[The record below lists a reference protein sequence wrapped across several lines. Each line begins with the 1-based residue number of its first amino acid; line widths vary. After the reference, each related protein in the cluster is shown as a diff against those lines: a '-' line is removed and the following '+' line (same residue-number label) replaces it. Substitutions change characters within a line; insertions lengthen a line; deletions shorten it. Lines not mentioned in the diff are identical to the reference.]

1 MKIKKIALSYTG
13 RVQLEEKNEERS
25 AGLASTTGIV
35 KMYTDGACTGNPGR
49 GGYGVVIL
57 DGKSHQELSQGY
69 RHTTNNRM
77 ELMAAI
83 AGLQSLAGSRQ
94 VQLFT
99 DSRYLCDAINLGW
112 IKTWQKKGWRKTG
125 KGKVVNPD
133 LWKQL
138 IVLLDRHKV
147 ELAWVQ
153 GHAGD
158 KQNERADR
166 LAVAAAR
173 SNILLED
180 EGYQNDELTDQPG
193 LF

>member
-1 MKIKKIALSYTG
+1 
-13 RVQLEEKNEERS
+13 
-25 AGLASTTGIV
+25 
-35 KMYTDGACTGNPGR
+35 MYTDGACTGNPGR

-57 DGKSHQELSQGY
+57 DGKSRKELSQGY
-69 RHTTNNRM
+69 RYTTNNRM

-83 AGLQSLAGSRQ
+83 AGLQSLEDKRQ

-112 IKTWQKKGWRKTG
+112 VKTWQRKGWRKSD
-125 KGKVVNPD
+125 KGMVLNPD

-138 IVLLDRHKV
+138 IALLDQHQV
-147 ELAWVQ
+147 TLAWVQ
-153 GHAGD
+153 GHAGH

-166 LAVAAAR
+166 LAVAAAK
-173 SNILLED
+173 SNELLED
-180 EGYQNDELTDQPG
+180 EGYQNGQVSEQPG